1 MTLLTCMNI
10 KGNTAHRLAKVLCV
24 LSLLLVT
31 HSHGADRVKVMG
43 LFKNKAVVSINGVQ
57 RILTKGKPSPEG
69 VILVKASS
77 RDAVL
82 EVNGVRSS
90 YALGSEISTGFEAPA
105 DTDKEFQISAD
116 PRGMYN
122 TVGSINGHPVSF
134 LVDTGA
140 TVIAMNDAQAR
151 RLGIDYRVTGTPS
164 VAKTASGIV
173 RTYSVRLNSVK
184 VGQIELG
191 NVDAVVLEGNQPE
204 RTLLGMSFLGR
215 LEMVNQGNLMKLR
228 KKY

>member
-1 MTLLTCMNI
+1 MTLLNRMNA
-10 KGNTAHRLAKVLCV
+10 KLNTPHILVIV
-24 LSLLLVT
+24 LSVLFFLATT
-31 HSHGADRVKVMG
+31 HSHGADRIQVMG
-43 LFKNKAVVSINGVQ
+43 LFKNKAVVSIDGVQ
-57 RILTKGKPSPEG
+57 RVLSKGKPSPEG
-69 VILVKASS
+69 VTLIKATS
-77 RDAVL
+77 REAVL

-90 YALGSEISTGFEAPA
+90 YALGRAISTGFEA
-105 DTDKEFQISAD
+105 DTSDHKEFQISAD
-116 PRGMYN
+116 PRGMFK

-164 VAKTASGIV
+164 MAKTASGIV
-173 RTYSVRLNSVK
+173 RTYSVRLKSVK
-184 VGQIELG
+184 VGRIELR
-191 NVDAVVLEGNQPE
+191 NVEAVVLEGQQPE

-215 LEMVNQGNLMKLR
+215 LEMVNQGKLMKLR